1 MVNRLATRLAWSRDG
16 GRLALVGYLP
26 AGYPTAAEHTACVR
40 AAFEAGVDAMEIA
53 LPNPPLP
60 LDGPLIQAA
69 AAQGAEHVR
78 DARHALELAARG
90 RVHPDQAIIA
100 LAYRTA
106 VEELGVEDLLRSC
119 VAADVDAVLM
129 PQHTMQEQIEMAHRT
144 RAAGLEQVLFIYLE
158 EDLPRLAASG
168 LPDPVVYVQSAD
180 LQTGGSFDPA
190 KARERLEEL
199 RDALVDPAAAVLVGF
214 GLKGPAEVET
224 LVGTSAD
231 GVVVGTAMVAAA
243 GGGPEAVRDLA
254 AAIQPA
260 LPKPALDH
268 G

>member
-1 MVNRLATRLAWSRDG
+1 MNRLGTRLAWSRDG

-69 AAQGAEHVR
+69 AAQGAAHVR
-78 DARHALELAARG
+78 DPQHALELAAAG
-90 RVHPDQAIIA
+90 RVHPHQAVIA

-106 VEELGVEDLLRSC
+106 FEELGAEEFLRVC
-119 VAADVDAVLM
+119 VAADADAVLM
-129 PQHTMQEQIEMAHRT
+129 PQHTMAEQIEMAHRT

-168 LPDPVVYVQSAD
+168 LTDPVVYVQSAD
-180 LQTGGSFDPA
+180 LQTGGAFDPD
-190 KARERLEEL
+190 KAQERLGEL
-199 RDALVDPAAAVLVGF
+199 REALADPGAMVLVGF
-214 GLKGPAEVET
+214 GLKGRSQVET
-224 LVGTSAD
+224 LIGSSAD
-231 GVVVGTAMVAAA
+231 GVIVGTSMVEAARD
-243 GGGPEAVRDLA
+243 GGPEAVRELTAD
-254 AAIQPA
+254 IQPA
-260 LPKPALDH
+260 LPKLSLDRA
-268 G
+268 